1 MAVFRVEKTRNYTVM
16 SNQHLWDKRLS
27 LKAKGLLSLM
37 LSLPEDWDY
46 TTKGLARICKDGV
59 DSICTTVRELEG
71 TGYIVR
77 KRERRADGTLG
88 SIEYTILEQS
98 RQADA
103 PKRENPVQAEKSADA
118 PKRAFPELVK
128 PEQEKPAQLNIQE
141 QSKEKQNT
149 DVLTSFP
156 SFWREDRSTQK
167 DRMERRKIYSEQIR
181 ENISYDYLSNYTN
194 ADRERLDELVSL
206 MLDTVCSTK
215 SSIRVAGEELPAE
228 VVRSRLLKLTGAH
241 LLYVLDR
248 INENTTEVRHVKPYL
263 LTALYKKY
271 ADPKGKNAILTKRI
285 SIGLDGY
292 RHQRNLNILVVGG
305 SGSGKTRYFCKP
317 GIMSA
322 NCSYLVID
330 PKGEMLRST
339 GRLLEQEKYDI
350 KVFDLIH
357 PQQSDGYN
365 PFTYIRD
372 EPDVLKLMDN
382 LVKNTTPPKG
392 ASNDPF
398 WEKAEIALDSAL
410 MLYLLSEAPKE
421 EQNFEMLMFM
431 LECARVME
439 EDEQYQSPL
448 DLLFQ
453 ALEEREP
460 NHVAVRE
467 YKVYKQAAGVV
478 CFKRLLNQSVRKSL
492 KTYKPTILGK
502 ERIANEKKRENH
514 AIV

>member
-16 SNQHLWDKRLS
+16 SNYHLRDKSLS

-103 PKRENPVQAEKSADA
+103 PKR
-118 PKRAFPELVK
+118 AFPEQVK

-215 SSIRVAGEELPAE
+215 SSIHVAGEELPAE

-263 LTALYKKY
+263 LTALY
-271 ADPKGKNAILTKRI
+271 NAPLT
-285 SIGLDGY
+285 
-292 RHQRNLNILVVGG
+292 
-305 SGSGKTRYFCKP
+305 
-317 GIMSA
+317 
-322 NCSYLVID
+322 
-330 PKGEMLRST
+330 
-339 GRLLEQEKYDI
+339 
-350 KVFDLIH
+350 
-357 PQQSDGYN
+357 
-365 PFTYIRD
+365 
-372 EPDVLKLMDN
+372 MDN
-382 LVKNTTPPKG
+382 HY
-392 ASNDPF
+392 
-398 WEKAEIALDSAL
+398 AL
-410 MLYLLSEAPKE
+410 MVGHDLSGG
-421 EQNFEMLMFM
+421 N
-431 LECARVME
+431 
-439 EDEQYQSPL
+439 
-448 DLLFQ
+448 
-453 ALEEREP
+453 
-460 NHVAVRE
+460 
-467 YKVYKQAAGVV
+467 G
-478 CFKRLLNQSVRKSL
+478 
-492 KTYKPTILGK
+492 
-502 ERIANEKKRENH
+502 
-514 AIV
+514 